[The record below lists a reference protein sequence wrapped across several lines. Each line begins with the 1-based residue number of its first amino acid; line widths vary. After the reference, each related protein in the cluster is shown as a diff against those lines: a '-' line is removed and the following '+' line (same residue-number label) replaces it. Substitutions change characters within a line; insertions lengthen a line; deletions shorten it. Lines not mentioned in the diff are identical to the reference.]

1 MARHGRGRDRGRDR
15 GRGRVR
21 GRGRGRG
28 GSDRVHPYPS
38 QQPKEE
44 QEQQSS
50 SRASWKILPQELRY
64 SIFEHLEDSI
74 QSGKAR
80 ASVYAIVCKEW
91 YDYFEPYI
99 FRRLTLSIK
108 RLSELE
114 ANITGSRCH
123 FVQYIWLRF
132 ERSVQPNATRVK
144 FRHDLDALRFNA
156 TIFHLFQI
164 LSEWPERILGQPGIA
179 LELTAFSATDPNR
192 SMKDTVPDE
201 LEGVDLRV
209 DSEPL
214 NDIYEKEPYARRA
227 LTERER
233 NRQFEV
239 HPFSV
244 PRKHPSLTTLRLPV
258 VKLITDL
265 TIRRQMHISFFTHY
279 VNCMMDSLPNLEFV
293 TYEPLVPSLFTALR
307 GENQEAVKNII
318 TKMPSS
324 IRRLQVFEDKPELYG
339 DGIPPGFIYVSDRD
353 GSLGR
358 LAAEVSQ
365 DKEPEVISMSFII
378 DAVSFFSDFQTPQIS
393 RPHRKLGWLNLTS
406 IVLTSALISPWR
418 SAELPPLLISAARAA
433 CHMPKLEIMELYNF
447 KWNYAGIFTYIHD
460 STGSILRWD
469 STWEWEFPPEVIYV
483 WKSVADVH
491 GTQVFKHEEN
501 LIKSPGENEGGWNG
515 DTISLLRTKTTV
527 VHPITYGNMM
537 DGHNYV

>member
-1 MARHGRGRDRGRDR
+1 M
-15 GRGRVR
+15 
-21 GRGRGRG
+21 
-28 GSDRVHPYPS
+28 
-38 QQPKEE
+38 
-44 QEQQSS
+44 
-50 SRASWKILPQELRY
+50 
-64 SIFEHLEDSI
+64 DSI

-132 ERSVQPNATRVK
+132 ERSVQPDVTRIK

-164 LSEWPERILGQPGIA
+164 LSEWPERIVGQPGIA
-179 LELTAFSATDPNR
+179 LELTAFSAADPDR

-201 LEGVDLRV
+201 LEGVDLTV

-214 NDIYEKEPYARRA
+214 KGIYEKEPCARRT
-227 LTERER
+227 LTKRER
-233 NRQFEV
+233 NQQFEV

-244 PRKHPSLTTLRLPV
+244 PRKHASITTLRLPV

-265 TIRRQMHISFFTHY
+265 I
-279 VNCMMDSLPNLEFV
+279 PNLEFV
-293 TYEPLVPSLFTALR
+293 TYEPLALSFFTALR

-318 TKMPSS
+318 TKIFSS

-358 LAAEVSQ
+358 LVAEVSQ
-365 DKEPEVISMSFII
+365 DREPEVISMS
-378 DAVSFFSDFQTPQIS
+378 
-393 RPHRKLGWLNLTS
+393 S

-447 KWNYAGIFTYIHD
+447 KWNFAGIFTYIHD

-469 STWEWEFPPEVIYV
+469 STWEWEFPPEIIYV

-515 DTISLLRTKTTV
+515 DAMSLLRTKTTV